1 MISFI
6 NQVHV
11 EVSEEGLHD
20 FAITIMASIAQVEV
34 QVVEQGW
41 LTIFVLEVCICTLLQ

>member
-1 MISFI
+1 MISLI

-11 EVSEEGLHD
+11 EVSEEGLD
-20 FAITIMASIAQVEV
+20 DLTITIMASIAQVEV

-41 LTIFVLEVCICTLLQ
+41 LTIFILLVWICALLQ